1 MAVHTTDESV
11 PLESAFNPYDTV
23 FMTDPDA
30 VLARAR
36 DQDTIFFSPILGA
49 WIVTRYDHVV
59 SVLRDP
65 ELFCSKEIL
74 SITEL
79 LSPEVIEL
87 FGDQIPMEG
96 TLIGV
101 DPPDHTRLRS
111 VMESSFTASAV
122 ASHEAMIRYACEEL
136 VDGFANASSA
146 DLLSQFSYPL
156 PLRVV
161 ALLLGF
167 PKKAMRS
174 LRRGVR
180 EWPELAIALLMGVP
194 LDQQLT
200 MAHNILEMHR
210 MITRLLEERYVRP
223 QNDLLTIIARGRDE
237 FNLSE
242 REMLSLV
249 PGLFLA
255 GHETLAH
262 ELTNVLWR
270 LLSMPERWDAL
281 VKDPSL
287 GPQFFD
293 EALRCDPSVY
303 GMWRIA
309 TRDTELLVNTSP
321 PVRSSFSSTSRPIA
335 TSATTPTRIRS
346 RSIEV
351 GSPRI
356 WPSDAASITALARRW
371 PDSKPA
377 SRWRSS
383 RRDFPDFGWPTVTRR
398 PTSRIRSCGA
408 WPSCPWSGDASRRRT

>member
-1 MAVHTTDESV
+1 MAVPSTDETI
-11 PLESAFNPYDTV
+11 PLESAFNPFDTV
-23 FMTDPDA
+23 FMTEPDA
-30 VLARAR
+30 VLSRAR
-36 DQDTIFFSPILGA
+36 DQAAIFFSPILNA
-49 WIVTRYDHVV
+49 WIVTKYDDVV

-65 ELFCSKEIL
+65 ELFCSREIL

-87 FGDQIPMEG
+87 FGDEVPMEG

-111 VMESSFTASAV
+111 VMESSFTPSSV

-136 VDGFANASSA
+136 VDGIAGGTSA

-167 PKKAMRS
+167 PKKAMPS
-174 LRRGVR
+174 LRRGVKD
-180 EWPELAIALLMGVP
+180 WPDLAIALLMGVP
-194 LDQQLT
+194 LDEQLK
-200 MAHNILEMHR
+200 MANNIVEMHR
-210 MITRLLEERYVRP
+210 MIARLIEERYVRP
-223 QNDLLTIIARGRDE
+223 ANDVLTVIAQARDE
-237 FNLSE
+237 YSLSE

-270 LLSMPERWDAL
+270 LLSVPERWAAL
-281 VKDPSL
+281 VEDPSL
-287 GPQFFD
+287 GPVFFD

-309 TRDTELLVNTSP
+309 TRDTELLGQSVTAGQKLFLVYLAAN
-321 PVRSSFSSTSRPIA
+321 RDERHYADANSFSIERGRVAPNLAFGRGIHHCIGAPLARLEARVALEVLTSRLPGLRLA
-335 TSATTPTRIRS
+335 DGYTPTYQPHPFLRGMA
-346 RSIEV
+346 ELPV
-351 GSPRI
+351 V
-356 WPSDAASITALARRW
+356 W
-371 PDSKPA
+371 
-377 SRWRSS
+377 
-383 RRDFPDFGWPTVTRR
+383 
-398 PTSRIRSCGA
+398 
-408 WPSCPWSGDASRRRT
+408 

>member
-1 MAVHTTDESV
+1 MAVPSTDENL
-11 PLESAFNPYDTV
+11 PLESAFNPFDTG
-23 FMTDPDA
+23 FMTDPDL
-30 VLARAR
+30 VLTRAR
-36 DQDTIFFSPILGA
+36 DEGTIFFSPILGA
-49 WIVTRYDHVV
+49 WIVTRYDDVV

-79 LSPEVIEL
+79 LSPEVLDL
-87 FGDQIPMEG
+87 FGDEIPMEG

-101 DPPDHTRLRS
+101 DPPDHTKLRN
-111 VMESSFTASAV
+111 VMEASFTASSV

-136 VDGFANASSA
+136 VDGIAQGSSA

-161 ALLLGF
+161 ALLLGM
-167 PKKAMRS
+167 PKKAMPS
-174 LRRGVR
+174 LRQGVKD
-180 EWPELAIALLMGVP
+180 WPDLAIALLMGVP
-194 LDQQLT
+194 LDRQIT

-210 MITRLLEERYVRP
+210 MITRLIDERYVRP
-223 QNDLLTIIARGRDE
+223 QNDLLTVIARSRDQ

-270 LLSMPERWDAL
+270 LLSVPERWLAL
-281 VKDPSL
+281 VEDPRL

-309 TRDTELLVNTSP
+309 TRDTQLLGQTVLTGQKLFLVYLAANRDERYYTDAN
-321 PVRSSFSSTSRPIA
+321 SFSIERGRVAPNLAFGRGIHHCIGAPLARLEARIA
-335 TSATTPTRIRS
+335 LEVLTTRLPGLRLAEGYTPTYQPHPFLRGMA
-346 RSIEV
+346 EL
-351 GSPRI
+351 P
-356 WPSDAASITALARRW
+356 
-371 PDSKPA
+371 
-377 SRWRSS
+377 
-383 RRDFPDFGWPTVTRR
+383 VT
-398 PTSRIRSCGA
+398 
-408 WPSCPWSGDASRRRT
+408 W

>member
-1 MAVHTTDESV
+1 MAVETTDESV
-11 PLESAFNPYDTV
+11 PLESAFNPYDTA

-30 VLARAR
+30 VLTRAR
-36 DQDTIFFSPILGA
+36 DEGTIFFSPILGA
-49 WIVTRYDHVV
+49 WVVTRYDHVV

-79 LSPEVIEL
+79 LSPEVLEF

-101 DPPDHTRLRS
+101 DAPDHTRLRR
-111 VMESSFTASAV
+111 VMESSFTASSV

-136 VDGFANASSA
+136 VDGFASGSSA
-146 DLLSQFSYPL
+146 DLLRQFSYPL

-167 PKKAMRS
+167 PKKAMPS
-174 LRRGVR
+174 LRRGVK

-194 LDQQLT
+194 LEQQLT
-200 MAHNILEMHR
+200 MANNILEMHR
-210 MITRLLEERYVRP
+210 MISRLLEERYVRP

-237 FNLSE
+237 FNLSD

-270 LLSMPERWDAL
+270 LLSVPERWNAL
-281 VKDPSL
+281 VEDPGL

-309 TRDTELLVNTSP
+309 TRDTVLFGQSVAAGQKLFLVYLAANRDERYYTDAN
-321 PVRSSFSSTSRPIA
+321 SFSLDRGRVAPNLAFGRGIHHCIGAPLARLEARVALEVLTARLPGLRLA
-335 TSATTPTRIRS
+335 GGFTPTYEPHPFLRGMA
-346 RSIEV
+346 ELPV
-351 GSPRI
+351 V
-356 WPSDAASITALARRW
+356 WN
-371 PDSKPA
+371 
-377 SRWRSS
+377 
-383 RRDFPDFGWPTVTRR
+383 
-398 PTSRIRSCGA
+398 
-408 WPSCPWSGDASRRRT
+408 

>member
-1 MAVHTTDESV
+1 MAVQSTDEFI
-11 PLESAFNPYDTV
+11 PLESAFNPFDTV

-30 VLARAR
+30 VLKRAR
-36 DQDTIFFSPILGA
+36 DDATIFFSPILNA
-49 WIVTRYDHVV
+49 WIVTKYDDVV

-87 FGDQIPMEG
+87 FGDEVPMEG

-111 VMESSFTASAV
+111 VMESSFTPSSV
-122 ASHEAMIRYACEEL
+122 AAHESMIRYACEEL
-136 VDGFANASSA
+136 VDGMANGHSA

-167 PKKAMRS
+167 PKKAMPS
-174 LRRGVR
+174 LRRGVKD
-180 EWPELAIALLMGVP
+180 WPDLAIALLMGVP
-194 LDQQLT
+194 LEQQLK
-200 MAHNILEMHR
+200 MANNIVEMHR
-210 MITRLLEERYVRP
+210 MISRLIEERYVRP
-223 QNDLLTIIARGRDE
+223 HNDVLTVIAQGRDE
-237 FNLSE
+237 FDLSE

-270 LLSMPERWDAL
+270 LLSVPERWAAL
-281 VKDPSL
+281 VEDPGLASA
-287 GPQFFD
+287 FFD
-293 EALRCDPSVY
+293 ESLRCDPSVY

-309 TRDTELLVNTSP
+309 TRDSELLGQSVSAGQKLFLVYLAANRDERHY
-321 PVRSSFSSTSRPIA
+321 VDANAFSIGRGRVAPNLAFGRGIHHCIGAPLARLEARVALEVLTSRLPGLRLA
-335 TSATTPTRIRS
+335 DGYTPTYQPHPFLRGMA
-346 RSIEV
+346 ELPV
-351 GSPRI
+351 L
-356 WPSDAASITALARRW
+356 W
-371 PDSKPA
+371 
-377 SRWRSS
+377 
-383 RRDFPDFGWPTVTRR
+383 
-398 PTSRIRSCGA
+398 
-408 WPSCPWSGDASRRRT
+408 

>member
-1 MAVHTTDESV
+1 MAVQTTDDGV
-11 PLESAFNPYDTV
+11 PLESAFNPYDTA

-36 DQDTIFFSPILGA
+36 DEEAIFFSPILGA

-65 ELFCSKEIL
+65 ELFGSREIL

-87 FGDQIPMEG
+87 FGDEIPMEG

-111 VMESSFTASAV
+111 VMESSFTASSV
-122 ASHEAMIRYACEEL
+122 ASHEAMIRNACEEL
-136 VDGFANASSA
+136 VDGFAGASSA

-167 PKKAMRS
+167 PKKAMPS
-174 LRRGVR
+174 LRRGVK
-180 EWPELAIALLMGVP
+180 EWPELAIALLMGAP

-200 MAHNILEMHR
+200 MARNILEMHR
-210 MITRLLEERYVRP
+210 MISRLLEERYVRP
-223 QNDLLTIIARGRDE
+223 HNDLLTVIARGRDE
-237 FNLSE
+237 FDLSD

-262 ELTNVLWR
+262 ELTNTLWR
-270 LLSMPERWDAL
+270 LLSVPERWDAL

-309 TRDTELLVNTSP
+309 ARDTELFGQSIAAGQKLFLVYLAAN
-321 PVRSSFSSTSRPIA
+321 RDERHYADANSFSIERGRVAPNLAFGRGIHHCIGAPLARLEARIA
-335 TSATTPTRIRS
+335 LEVLTTRLSGLRLAEGFTPTYQPHPFLRGMA
-346 RSIEV
+346 ELPV
-351 GSPRI
+351 
-356 WPSDAASITALARRW
+356 
-371 PDSKPA
+371 
-377 SRWRSS
+377 
-383 RRDFPDFGWPTVTRR
+383 V
-398 PTSRIRSCGA
+398 
-408 WPSCPWSGDASRRRT
+408 WS

>member
-1 MAVHTTDESV
+1 MAVPSTDENL
-11 PLESAFNPYDTV
+11 PLESAFNPFDTG
-23 FMTDPDA
+23 FMTDPDV
-30 VLARAR
+30 VLTRAR
-36 DQDTIFFSPILGA
+36 DEGTIFFSPILGA
-49 WIVTRYDHVV
+49 WIVTRYDDVV

-79 LSPEVIEL
+79 LSPEVLDL
-87 FGDQIPMEG
+87 FGDEVPMEG

-101 DPPDHTRLRS
+101 DPPDHTKLRN
-111 VMESSFTASAV
+111 VMEGSFTASSV

-136 VDGFANASSA
+136 VDGIAQGSSA

-161 ALLLGF
+161 ALLLGM
-167 PKKAMRS
+167 PKKAMPS
-174 LRRGVR
+174 LRQGVKD
-180 EWPELAIALLMGVP
+180 WPDLAIALLMGVP
-194 LDQQLT
+194 LDRQIT

-210 MITRLLEERYVRP
+210 MITRLIDERYVRP
-223 QNDLLTIIARGRDE
+223 QNDVLTVIARSRDKY
-237 FNLSE
+237 NLSE

-270 LLSMPERWDAL
+270 LLSVPERWRAL
-281 VKDPSL
+281 VEDPRL

-309 TRDTELLVNTSP
+309 TRDTQLLGQTVLSGQKLFLVYLAANRDERYYTDAN
-321 PVRSSFSSTSRPIA
+321 SFS
-335 TSATTPTRIRS
+335 
-346 RSIEV
+346 IERGRV
-351 GSPRI
+351 APNLAFGRGIHHCIGAP
-356 WPSDAASITALARRW
+356 LARLEARIALEVLTTRL
-371 PDSKPA
+371 PGLRLAEGYS
-377 SRWRSS
+377 
-383 RRDFPDFGWPTVTRR
+383 PTYQPHPFLRGMAELPVT
-398 PTSRIRSCGA
+398 
-408 WPSCPWSGDASRRRT
+408 W

>member
-1 MAVHTTDESV
+1 MNVGFSTMAVQTTDDV
-11 PLESAFNPYDTV
+11 PLESAFNPFDTV
-23 FMTDPDA
+23 FMNDPDA

-36 DQDTIFFSPILGA
+36 DEGSTFFSPILGA
-49 WIVTRYDHVV
+49 WIITRYDDVV

-65 ELFCSKEIL
+65 ELFCSKDIL

-87 FGDQIPMEG
+87 FGDEIPMEG

-111 VMESSFTASAV
+111 VMESSFTASSV

-136 VDGFANASSA
+136 VDAMAKGSGA

-156 PLRVV
+156 PLRIV
-161 ALLLGF
+161 ALLLGM
-167 PKKAMRS
+167 PKKAMPS
-174 LRRGVR
+174 LRRGVKD
-180 EWPELAIALLMGVP
+180 WPDLAIALLMGVP

-200 MAHNILEMHR
+200 MAHNVLEMHR
-210 MITRLLEERYVRP
+210 MISRLIEERYVRP
-223 QNDLLTIIARGRDE
+223 HNDLLTVIARGRDE
-237 FNLSE
+237 FSLSE

-270 LLSMPERWDAL
+270 LLSVPERWRAL
-281 VKDPSL
+281 VADPSL

-309 TRDTELLVNTSP
+309 TRDTELLGQSVQAGQKLFLVYLAANRDERHYSDAT
-321 PVRSSFSSTSRPIA
+321 SFSLERGRVAPNLAFGRGIHHCIGA
-335 TSATTPTRIRS
+335 P
-346 RSIEV
+346 
-351 GSPRI
+351 
-356 WPSDAASITALARRW
+356 LARLEARV
-371 PDSKPA
+371 A
-377 SRWRSS
+377 LEVLSS
-383 RRDFPDFGWPTVTRR
+383 RLPGLQLAEGFAPVYQPHPFLRGMAELPVIW
-398 PTSRIRSCGA
+398 
-408 WPSCPWSGDASRRRT
+408 

>member
-1 MAVHTTDESV
+1 MAVQTTDENV

-23 FMTDPDA
+23 FMTNPDA
-30 VLARAR
+30 VLNRAR
-36 DQDTIFFSPILGA
+36 VEGTVFYSPILGA

-74 SITEL
+74 SISEL

-101 DPPDHTRLRS
+101 DPPDHTRLRG
-111 VMESSFTASAV
+111 VMESSFTASSV
-122 ASHEAMIRYACEEL
+122 ASHEAMIRYACEGI
-136 VDGFANASSA
+136 VDGFASHSSA

-167 PKKAMRS
+167 PKKAMPS
-174 LRRGVR
+174 LRRGVKQ
-180 EWPELAIALLMGVP
+180 WPELAIALLMGVP
-194 LDQQLT
+194 LEQQLT

-210 MITRLLEERYVRP
+210 MISRLLDERYFRP
-223 QNDLLTIIARGRDE
+223 QNDLLTVIAQSRDE

-270 LLSMPERWDAL
+270 LLSVPERWDAL
-281 VKDPSL
+281 VADPSL

-303 GMWRIA
+303 GMWRIV
-309 TRDTELLVNTSP
+309 TRDTELFGQSVAAGQKLFLVYLSAN
-321 PVRSSFSSTSRPIA
+321 RDERYYNDANSFSLERGRVAPNLAFGRGIHHCIGA
-335 TSATTPTRIRS
+335 P
-346 RSIEV
+346 
-351 GSPRI
+351 
-356 WPSDAASITALARRW
+356 LARLEGRIALEVLTTRL
-371 PDSKPA
+371 PGLRLAEGYS
-377 SRWRSS
+377 
-383 RRDFPDFGWPTVTRR
+383 PTYQPHPFLRGMAELPVV
-398 PTSRIRSCGA
+398 
-408 WPSCPWSGDASRRRT
+408 W

>member
-1 MAVHTTDESV
+1 MAVQTTDESV

-30 VLARAR
+30 VLTRAR
-36 DQDTIFFSPILGA
+36 DEGTIFFSPILGA

-65 ELFCSKEIL
+65 ELFCSKDIL

-87 FGDQIPMEG
+87 FGDEIPMEG

-101 DPPDHTRLRS
+101 DPPDHKRLRS
-111 VMESSFTASAV
+111 LMESSFTTSSV

-136 VDGFANASSA
+136 VDGFASASSA

-167 PKKAMRS
+167 PKKAMPS
-174 LRRGVR
+174 LRRGVK

-194 LDQQLT
+194 LEQQLT
-200 MAHNILEMHR
+200 KANNILEMHR
-210 MITRLLEERYVRP
+210 MISRLLEERYLRP
-223 QNDLLTIIARGRDE
+223 HNDLLTVIARGRDE
-237 FNLSE
+237 FNMSD

-262 ELTNVLWR
+262 ELTNALWR
-270 LLSMPERWDAL
+270 LLSVPERWNAL
-281 VKDPSL
+281 VADPNL
-287 GPQFFD
+287 GPQFFE

-309 TRDTELLVNTSP
+309 TRDTQLFGQSVAAGQKLFLVYLAANRDERYYTDAN
-321 PVRSSFSSTSRPIA
+321 SFSLDRGRVAPNLAFGRGIHHCIGAPLARLEARIA
-335 TSATTPTRIRS
+335 LEVLTTRLPGLRLAEGFTPTYQPHPFLRGMA
-346 RSIEV
+346 ELPV
-351 GSPRI
+351 V
-356 WPSDAASITALARRW
+356 WN
-371 PDSKPA
+371 
-377 SRWRSS
+377 
-383 RRDFPDFGWPTVTRR
+383 
-398 PTSRIRSCGA
+398 
-408 WPSCPWSGDASRRRT
+408 

>member
-1 MAVHTTDESV
+1 MAVQTTDENV

-36 DQDTIFFSPILGA
+36 DEGTIFFSPILGA

-59 SVLRDP
+59 SVLREP
-65 ELFCSKEIL
+65 ELYCSKEIL

-79 LSPEVIEL
+79 LSPEVIDL
-87 FGDQIPMEG
+87 FGDEIPMEG

-111 VMESSFTASAV
+111 VMESSFTPSSV

-136 VDGFANASSA
+136 VDGFASRSGA

-167 PKKAMRS
+167 PKKAMPS
-174 LRRGVR
+174 LRRGVK

-194 LDQQLT
+194 LEQQLT

-210 MITRLLEERYVRP
+210 MITRLLDERYVRP
-223 QNDLLTIIARGRDE
+223 HNDLLTVFAQSRDE

-270 LLSMPERWDAL
+270 LLSVPERWDAL
-281 VKDPSL
+281 VADPSL

-309 TRDTELLVNTSP
+309 TRDTVLFGQSVAAGQKLFLVYLSAN
-321 PVRSSFSSTSRPIA
+321 RDERYYNDASSFS
-335 TSATTPTRIRS
+335 
-346 RSIEV
+346 IERGRV
-351 GSPRI
+351 APNLAFGRGIHHCIGAP
-356 WPSDAASITALARRW
+356 LARLEARIALEVLTTRL
-371 PDSKPA
+371 PGLRLAEGYS
-377 SRWRSS
+377 
-383 RRDFPDFGWPTVTRR
+383 PTYQPHPFLRGMAELPVV
-398 PTSRIRSCGA
+398 
-408 WPSCPWSGDASRRRT
+408 W

>member
-1 MAVHTTDESV
+1 MAVQTTDENL
-11 PLESAFNPYDTV
+11 PLESAFNPYDTG

-36 DQDTIFFSPILGA
+36 DEGTIFFSPILGA

-59 SVLRDP
+59 SVLREP
-65 ELFCSKEIL
+65 ELFCSKDIL
-74 SITEL
+74 SINEL
-79 LSPEVIEL
+79 LAPEVIEL
-87 FGDQIPMEG
+87 FGNEIPMEG

-101 DPPDHTRLRS
+101 DPPDHTRLRA
-111 VMESSFTASAV
+111 VMESSFTPSSV
-122 ASHEAMIRYACEEL
+122 VSHEAMIRYACEEL
-136 VDGFANASSA
+136 VDGFASRSSA

-161 ALLLGF
+161 ALLLGM
-167 PKKAMRS
+167 PKKAMPS
-174 LRRGVR
+174 LRRGVKQ
-180 EWPELAIALLMGVP
+180 WPELAIALLMGVP
-194 LDQQLT
+194 LEQQLA

-210 MITRLLEERYVRP
+210 MITRLLDERYVRP
-223 QNDLLTIIARGRDE
+223 HNDLLTLIAQGRDQ

-270 LLSMPERWDAL
+270 LLSVPERWEAL
-281 VKDPSL
+281 VEDPSL

-309 TRDTELLVNTSP
+309 TRDTELFGQSVAAGQKLFLVYLAANRDERYYTDAN
-321 PVRSSFSSTSRPIA
+321 SFSLDRGRVAPNLAFGRGIHHCIGAPLARLEARIA
-335 TSATTPTRIRS
+335 LEVLATRLPGLRLADGYTPTYQPHPFLR
-346 RSIEV
+346 
-351 GSPRI
+351 GM
-356 WPSDAASITALARRW
+356 AALPVVW
-371 PDSKPA
+371 
-377 SRWRSS
+377 
-383 RRDFPDFGWPTVTRR
+383 
-398 PTSRIRSCGA
+398 
-408 WPSCPWSGDASRRRT
+408 

>member
-1 MAVHTTDESV
+1 MAVQSTEEEV
-11 PLESAFNPYDTV
+11 PLESAFNPFDTV
-23 FMTDPDA
+23 FMTAPDA

-36 DQDTIFFSPILGA
+36 DAETIFFSPILGA
-49 WIVTRYDHVV
+49 WIVTRYDDVV

-87 FGDQIPMEG
+87 FGDEIPMEG

-101 DPPDHTRLRS
+101 DRPDHTRLRS

-122 ASHEAMIRYACEEL
+122 ASHEAMIRFACDVL
-136 VDGFANASSA
+136 VDGIERGSSA

-161 ALLLGF
+161 ALLLGM
-167 PKKAMRS
+167 PKRAMPS
-174 LRRGVR
+174 LRRGVKD
-180 EWPELAIALLMGVP
+180 WPDLAIALLMGKP
-194 LDQQLT
+194 IDQQLA

-210 MITRLLEERYVRP
+210 MITRLIDERYVRP
-223 QNDLLTIIARGRDE
+223 QNDLLTVIARGRDE
-237 FNLSE
+237 FSLSE

-270 LLSMPERWDAL
+270 LLSVPKRWREL
-281 VKDPSL
+281 VEDPSL
-287 GPQFFD
+287 APQFFD

-309 TRDTELLVNTSP
+309 TRDTQYLGQSILAGQKLFLVYLAAN
-321 PVRSSFSSTSRPIA
+321 RDERQYADANSFTLDRGRVAPNLAFGRGIHHCIGA
-335 TSATTPTRIRS
+335 PLARLEARVALEVLTMRLPKLQLADGYTPTYQPHPFLRGMA
-346 RSIEV
+346 EL
-351 GSPRI
+351 P
-356 WPSDAASITALARRW
+356 
-371 PDSKPA
+371 
-377 SRWRSS
+377 
-383 RRDFPDFGWPTVTRR
+383 VT
-398 PTSRIRSCGA
+398 
-408 WPSCPWSGDASRRRT
+408 W

>member
-1 MAVHTTDESV
+1 MAVQTTDENI
-11 PLESAFNPYDTV
+11 PLESAFNPFDTA
-23 FMTDPDA
+23 FMTEPDA

-36 DQDTIFFSPILGA
+36 DEETIFFSPIMNA

-87 FGDQIPMEG
+87 FGDEIPMEG

-111 VMESSFTASAV
+111 VMESSFTASSV

-136 VDGFANASSA
+136 VDAMQERNSA

-161 ALLLGF
+161 ALLLGM
-167 PKKAMRS
+167 PKRAMPS
-174 LRRGVR
+174 LRRGVKD
-180 EWPELAIALLMGVP
+180 WPDLAIALLMGVP
-194 LDQQLT
+194 MDQQLA
-200 MAHNILEMHR
+200 MATNILEMHR
-210 MITRLLEERYVRP
+210 MIARLIEERYVRP
-223 QNDLLTIIARGRDE
+223 QNDLLTVIAKGRDE
-237 FNLSE
+237 FDLSE

-262 ELTNVLWR
+262 ELTNTLWR
-270 LLSMPERWDAL
+270 LLSVPQRWRSM
-281 VKDPSL
+281 VEDPSL
-287 GPQFFD
+287 GPKFFE
-293 EALRCDPSVY
+293 EALRCDPTVY

-309 TRDTELLVNTSP
+309 TRDTELYGQSVAAGEKLFLVYLAANRDERYY
-321 PVRSSFSSTSRPIA
+321 VDASSFTLDRGRVAPNLAFGRGIHHCIGA
-335 TSATTPTRIRS
+335 P
-346 RSIEV
+346 
-351 GSPRI
+351 
-356 WPSDAASITALARRW
+356 LARLEARI
-371 PDSKPA
+371 A
-377 SRWRSS
+377 LETLAARL
-383 RRDFPDFGWPTVTRR
+383 PTLRLADGFAPEYQPHPFLRGMAELPVV
-398 PTSRIRSCGA
+398 
-408 WPSCPWSGDASRRRT
+408 W